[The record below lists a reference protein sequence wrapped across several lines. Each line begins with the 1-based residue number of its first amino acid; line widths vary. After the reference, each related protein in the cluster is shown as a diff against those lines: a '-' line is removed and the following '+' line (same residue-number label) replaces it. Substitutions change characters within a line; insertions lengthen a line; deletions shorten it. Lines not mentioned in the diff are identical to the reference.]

1 MVLSMNDFNTDAK
14 VELSNSKFSF
24 RSNASFTYNYL
35 FTKQHKEVFS
45 TGILSTFLKVSTQ
58 WKIKTGREDGFA
70 KLSVQFQFTLK
81 VKTFFFEQI
90 SDIGHI

>member
-1 MVLSMNDFNTDAK
+1 MNDFNTDAK

-24 RSNASFTYNYL
+24 RSNASFT
-35 FTKQHKEVFS
+35 S
-45 TGILSTFLKVSTQ
+45 TLLKVSTL
-58 WKIKTGREDGFA
+58 WKIETGREDGFA